1 MITFPYLSE
10 IVRSNDSRVI
20 MVVVDGLGGIP
31 SSDTGLSELESART
45 PNLDQLAQSSDCG
58 LSTPVL
64 PGITPGS
71 GPGHLSLFGYDPI
84 EHVIGRGALEA
95 FGAGIVMKQGEIA
108 ARGNFCTIDN
118 TGLITDRRA
127 GRIPTTECQRLC
139 TMLSSITIPQITLR
153 VVPGEGHRFTIVFKG
168 ENLSSDISSN
178 DPQATGIQPLTIVG
192 LNKPSNP
199 MIQVVNRFLDQAREL
214 LRNELQANMVLLRGF
229 SSIPNIPSMANSYQ
243 LNPAAIAAYPM
254 YRGLAQLIGMT
265 VLPTGITFQQEI
277 QTLVDNY
284 SQYNF
289 FFLHYKD
296 ADTAGEDGDFKS
308 KVKALEEFDRLI
320 PELTALKPT
329 VLAITGDHSTPAVM
343 KGHSWHPV
351 PFLIHSKYAI
361 KGITPTFSE
370 RSCKSGSIGVIPAQH
385 LMLSILAH
393 ADKLTKFGA

>member
-10 IVRSNDSRVI
+10 IVRTNDSRVI

-31 SSDTGLSELESART
+31 SPDTGLSELESAWT

-84 EHVIGRGALEA
+84 EYIIGRGALEA

-108 ARGNFCTIDN
+108 ARGNFCTVDN

-127 GRIPTTECQRLC
+127 GRISTTECQRLC
-139 TMLSSITIPQITLR
+139 TMLSSITIPHISLQ

-178 DPQATGIQPLTIVG
+178 DPQVTGIHPLTIVG

-229 SSIPNIPSMANSYQ
+229 SSIPNIPSMANAYQ
-243 LNPAAIAAYPM
+243 LNPAAVAAYPM

-265 VLPTGITFQQEI
+265 VLSTGITFQQEI

-284 SQYNF
+284 LDHNF

-296 ADTAGEDGDFKS
+296 ADTAGEDGDFQG

-320 PELTALKPT
+320 PEVTALKPA
-329 VLAITGDHSTPAVM
+329 VLAITGDHATPAVM

-361 KGITPTFSE
+361 KGITPAFSE
-370 RSCKSGSIGVIPAQH
+370 KSCKSGSIGVIPAQH

>member
-84 EHVIGRGALEA
+84 EHIIGRGALEA

-199 MIQVVNRFLDQAREL
+199 LIQVVNSFLDQAREL
-214 LRNELQANMVLLRGF
+214 LRNEQQANMVLLRGF
-229 SSIPNIPSMANSYQ
+229 SSVPNIPSMANSYQ

-284 SQYNF
+284 LDHNF

-296 ADTAGEDGDFKS
+296 ADTAGEDGDFQG

-320 PELTALKPT
+320 PEVTALKPA
-329 VLAITGDHSTPAVM
+329 VLAITGDHATPAVM

-361 KGITPTFSE
+361 KGITPAFSE
-370 RSCKSGSIGVIPAQH
+370 KSCKSGSIGVIPAQH

>member
-10 IVRSNDSRVI
+10 IVRTNDSRVI

-31 SSDTGLSELESART
+31 SPDTGLSELESAWT

-199 MIQVVNRFLDQAREL
+199 MIQVVNSFLDQAREL
-214 LRNELQANMVLLRGF
+214 LRNEQQANMVLLRGF
-229 SSIPNIPSMANSYQ
+229 SSVPNIPSMANSYQ

>member
-199 MIQVVNRFLDQAREL
+199 MIQVVNSFLDQAREL
-214 LRNELQANMVLLRGF
+214 LRNEQQANMVLLRGF
-229 SSIPNIPSMANSYQ
+229 SSVPNIPSMANSYQ

>member
-199 MIQVVNRFLDQAREL
+199 MIQVVNSFLDQAREL
-214 LRNELQANMVLLRGF
+214 LRNEQQANMVLLRGF
-229 SSIPNIPSMANSYQ
+229 SSVPNIPSMANSYQ

-284 SQYNF
+284 LQYNF

-308 KVKALEEFDRLI
+308 KVKALEEFDHLI

>member
-199 MIQVVNRFLDQAREL
+199 LIQVVNSFLDQAREL
-214 LRNELQANMVLLRGF
+214 LRNEQQANMVLLRGF
-229 SSIPNIPSMANSYQ
+229 SSVPNIPSMANSYQ